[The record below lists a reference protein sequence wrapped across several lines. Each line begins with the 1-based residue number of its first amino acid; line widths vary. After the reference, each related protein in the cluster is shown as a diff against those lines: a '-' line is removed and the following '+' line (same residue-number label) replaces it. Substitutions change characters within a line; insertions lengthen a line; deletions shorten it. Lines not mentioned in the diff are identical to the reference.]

1 MVRPNPALATDTLPN
16 VPERSQPSVFLHRL
30 QSILGHVVTRT
41 LLSAAIIVSLLP
53 IPWLK
58 EHDLWFLMLFGPEFI
73 ARSVLLFRAEW
84 TEDESEALPGEVGWR
99 IPKLSALLLMA
110 LDLIA
115 LISFV
120 PIHPIGGQATRWL
133 RLFRLARMLLLV
145 RYWAPL
151 ARDLWAVLLRAER
164 GRQVGL
170 MGLVVLV
177 LSFAGAVVLDHLAVE
192 GVDFDGDE
200 QIDGD
205 PQDKLFLVRLWWA
218 FRQIQDPGNM
228 LSSPT
233 EVVTLLLSLALTV
246 FGLFLVSFLI
256 GLGTDVVR
264 ELMEL
269 SRLRPPGLR
278 GHTVVVNITPAT
290 RKVLFELMR
299 HYRKLFP
306 EGLRLLS
313 IPWVREFLRNARRDR
328 RYVTVGATETPP
340 DFLREPELA
349 KVIYRQAT
357 RDDDEHALLQRTDI
371 QHARRIVL
379 LADLDTDAEDASR
392 DPDDE
397 TIRTILTIVEA
408 MRSGDERGGMRP
420 HRTRLIAEILD
431 ESNIP
436 AARRALASL
445 GEENVYAQV
454 VATERLLA
462 LFIACVARRPGIT
475 GLLLELMTSRGHEV
489 YTYDYRY
496 PTSMARRG
504 AHHAAASADTL
515 RSMLWHGLRADP
527 EHRVVPLGVLYERG
541 RRVEVAINHPEGV
554 LAPSM
559 RGFVGL
565 APNFRVMADFAH
577 QLESAPALS
586 APPPDSL
593 ADDGIRVEVE
603 AAGPLRRVLI
613 CGFRPAS
620 VNLVESVVAAEPDA
634 EIMILVESEEA
645 VCRVIDDFD
654 SHTNLVRKRLL
665 RNRHGLFV
673 QDGEH
678 TLRYE
683 STSGERRPARIHVA
697 AGDWSSSRQLA
708 TLPYGFGAA
717 TDMDCVILLSDE
729 HDGADAR
736 TTTALMKLEAL
747 RDGDGAG
754 PGLDADA
761 GEDVPADGG
770 PRPSQ
775 GPRVVAELLDD
786 DLAERL
792 HRRYRKLGDHD
803 VHVFSI
809 QELRAFF
816 MFQSVVV
823 PHFDLVYVELM
834 GAWGQSFVPL
844 NVAPGRSPRVSFA
857 ELARHVYDRGAVLVG
872 VDVWEPEQGRGWSRL
887 HVAEGPP
894 GERDVIA
901 LERVRRLWVIER
913 DASMDAAGDD
923 DDGSSG

>member
-1 MVRPNPALATDTLPN
+1 MRP
-16 VPERSQPSVFLHRL
+16 VPKRAQPSVVLDRL

-41 LLSAAIIVSLLP
+41 LLSGAIIVSLLP
-53 IPWLK
+53 IPWLR
-58 EHDLWFLMLFGPEFI
+58 EHDLWFLLLFGPEFLVR
-73 ARSVLLFRAEW
+73 AVLLFRAEW
-84 TEDESEALPGEVGWR
+84 TEDDSEALPGEIGWR
-99 IPKLSALLLMA
+99 WPKLGALLLML
-110 LDLIA
+110 LDLVA
-115 LISFV
+115 LISFI

-133 RLFRLARMLLLV
+133 RLFRLTRMLLLV

-192 GVDFDGDE
+192 GVDFDGDD
-200 QIDGD
+200 QIGDD
-205 PQDKLFLVRLWWA
+205 PQDLKFLVRLWWA

-290 RKVLFELMR
+290 RQVLFELMR

-306 EGLRLLS
+306 DGVRVLS
-313 IPWVREFLRNARRDR
+313 PAWIRALARNAWRDR
-328 RYVTVGATETPP
+328 RYVTVGASPTPP

-349 KVIYRQAT
+349 KVIYRQAA

-371 QHARRIVL
+371 HFARRIIL
-379 LADLDTDAEDASR
+379 LADLDTDGLDAGR
-392 DPDDE
+392 DPDDD
-397 TIRTILTIVEA
+397 TIRTMLTIVEA
-408 MRSGDERGGMRP
+408 MRGEGEPGAGREG
-420 HRTRLIAEILD
+420 RTRLIAEILD

-436 AARRALASL
+436 AARRAMASL
-445 GEENVYAQV
+445 GDQSVYAQV

-462 LFIACVARRPGIT
+462 LFIACVARRAHISD
-475 GLLLELMTSRGHEV
+475 LLFELMTSRGHEV
-489 YTYDYRY
+489 YTYDFHY
-496 PTSMARRG
+496 PTSTAALG
-504 AHHAAASADTL
+504 DAHGKATAKTM
-515 RSMLWHGLRADP
+515 RSMLWHGLRAQAH
-527 EHRVVPLGVLYERG
+527 ERVVPIGLLYPDG
-541 RRVEVAINHPEGV
+541 SHVEVSINPVRHDQDDDGV
-554 LAPSM
+554 APSC

-577 QLESAPALS
+577 HLEHAPVMVA
-586 APPPDSL
+586 APPDGLVGSDLSL
-593 ADDGIRVEVE
+593 NVE
-603 AAGPLRRVLI
+603 APGALRRILI

-620 VNLVESVVAAEPDA
+620 VNLVESLVVAERAC
-634 EIMILVESEEA
+634 EIMILVDDPEQ
-645 VCRVIDDFD
+645 VGRVIDDFD

-665 RNRHGLFV
+665 RNRHGVFV
-673 QDGEH
+673 RDGAH

-683 STSGERRPARIHVA
+683 SIDGMRQAARIHVA
-697 AGDWSSSRQLA
+697 AGDRSSSRQLA
-708 TLPYGFGAA
+708 ALPYGFGAA
-717 TDMDCVILLSDE
+717 TDMDCVVLLSDE

-747 RDGDGAG
+747 QDVEWTG
-754 PGLDADA
+754 PTTA
-761 GEDVPADGG
+761 
-770 PRPSQ
+770 S

-786 DLAERL
+786 DLAQRL
-792 HRRYRKLGDHD
+792 QRRYRKLARFE
-803 VHVFSI
+803 VEVFSI

-834 GAWGQSFVPL
+834 GPWGQSFVPL
-844 NVAPGRSPRVSFA
+844 ELEAARGGRCSYS
-857 ELARHVYDRGAVLVG
+857 ELARHVYRRNALLVG
-872 VDVWEPEQGRGWSRL
+872 VELREDAAAGRPRTRL
-887 HVAEGPP
+887 YIAEGPQA
-894 GERDVIA
+894 DHDMID
-901 LERVRRLWVIER
+901 LSRVERLWVIEQ
-913 DASMDAAGDD
+913 DASDRPRAARGVPVESKSAAERVPEREDLP
-923 DDGSSG
+923 G